1 MQTIEIKINL
11 TSLVF
16 LLIMLLTIVGFYF
29 STNTKLEVLRSQ
41 VNTVERR
48 YGDYGALKERL
59 IILEAKVKRL
69 EEAQ

>member
-1 MQTIEIKINL
+1 MNAIEIKISL
-11 TSLVF
+11 TSLIILLTS
-16 LLIMLLTIVGFYF
+16 LLIIIGFYF
-29 STNTKLEVLRSQ
+29 STSTKLEVLRSQ